1 MRANHNKEYLMD
13 LGLKGEHVLI
23 TGGSQGIGFACAQ
36 AFVAQGARVTLV
48 ARNTETLAKA
58 RDQLISEGAS
68 ADQVHTVA
76 ADLRD
81 ANAALQALD
90 QAESVAGPVQVLVN
104 SAGAAQRV
112 PVDDL
117 TPQAW
122 HDAMQAKFFSYVHM
136 TDPCIKRM
144 GQRGKGNIVNI
155 IGNGGKVAGPTHL
168 AGGAANAALM
178 LATTG
183 WANAYARRGVRVNGI
198 NPGQTLTGRLQGRI
212 HNLAQ
217 QENISLALARERA
230 SADLPMGR
238 FSESHE
244 IASMVVFLCAAQS
257 SYVTGAMVSM
267 DGALTPVI

>member
-1 MRANHNKEYLMD
+1 MRANHHKENRMD

-36 AFVAQGARVTLV
+36 AFVAQGARVTVV
-48 ARNTETLAKA
+48 ARNSETLAKA

-90 QAESVAGPVQVLVN
+90 QAEAKAGPVQVLVN

-122 HDAMQAKFFSYVHM
+122 HDAMQAKFEF
-136 TDPCIKRM
+136 
-144 GQRGKGNIVNI
+144 
-155 IGNGGKVAGPTHL
+155 
-168 AGGAANAALM
+168 M
-178 LATTG
+178 LK
-183 WANAYARRGVRVNGI
+183 
-198 NPGQTLTGRLQGRI
+198 
-212 HNLAQ
+212 
-217 QENISLALARERA
+217 
-230 SADLPMGR
+230 
-238 FSESHE
+238 
-244 IASMVVFLCAAQS
+244 
-257 SYVTGAMVSM
+257 
-267 DGALTPVI
+267 

>member
-1 MRANHNKEYLMD
+1 MD

-23 TGGSQGIGFACAQ
+23 TGGSQGIGLACAQ
-36 AFVAQGARVTLV
+36 AFLAQGARVSLV
-48 ARNTETLAKA
+48 ARNAQTLDQA
-58 RDQLISEGAS
+58 RQQLIREGAS
-68 ADQVHTVA
+68 ADQVQAVS

-81 ANAALQALD
+81 ASAAVQALD
-90 QAESVAGPVQVLVN
+90 QAEAQFGPVQVLVN

-112 PVDDL
+112 PVDEL

-122 HDAMQAKFFSYVHM
+122 HDAMQAKFFTYVHM

-144 GQRGKGNIVNI
+144 GQRGKGSVVNI
-155 IGNGGKVAGPTHL
+155 IGNGGKVASPIHL

-198 NPGQTLTGRLQGRI
+198 NPGQTLTGRLQGRMQAM
-212 HNLAQ
+212 AQ
-217 QENISLALARERA
+217 QENITPAQAQARS
-230 SADLPMGR
+230 SAELPMGR
-238 FSESHE
+238 FSEPQE
-244 IASMVVFLCAAQS
+244 IAHMVVFLCAAQS
-257 SYVTGAMVSM
+257 TYVTGSMISM

>member
-1 MRANHNKEYLMD
+1 MRAYHYKEYRMD

-36 AFVAQGARVTLV
+36 AFLAQGARVTLV

-90 QAESVAGPVQVLVN
+90 QAEAKAGPVQVLVN

-144 GQRGKGNIVNI
+144 GQRGQGRIVNI
-155 IGNGGKVAGPTHL
+155 IGNGGKVASPIHL

-198 NPGQTLTGRLQGRI
+198 NPGQTFTGRLQGRMQA
-212 HNLAQ
+212 LAK
-217 QENISLALARERA
+217 QENITPEQAQQRHTS
-230 SADLPMGR
+230 DLPMGR
-238 FSESHE
+238 FSEPSE
-244 IASMVVFLCAAQS
+244 IANMVVFLCAAQS
-257 SYVTGAMVSM
+257 SYVNGALVAM
-267 DGALTPVI
+267 DGALNPVI

>member
-1 MRANHNKEYLMD
+1 M
-13 LGLKGEHVLI
+13 
-23 TGGSQGIGFACAQ
+23 
-36 AFVAQGARVTLV
+36 
-48 ARNTETLAKA
+48 
-58 RDQLISEGAS
+58 
-68 ADQVHTVA
+68 
-76 ADLRD
+76 
-81 ANAALQALD
+81 
-90 QAESVAGPVQVLVN
+90 AGPVQVLVN

-117 TPQAW
+117 TPQDW
-122 HDAMQAKFFSYVHM
+122 HNAMQAKFFSYVHM

-144 GQRGKGNIVNI
+144 GQRGQGRIVNI

-212 HNLAQ
+212 QNLAQ
-217 QENISLALARERA
+217 QENISLAQARERA
-230 SADLPMGR
+230 SAELPMGR

>member
-1 MRANHNKEYLMD
+1 MRANHSWEHHMD

-36 AFVAQGARVTLV
+36 AFVAQGARVTMV
-48 ARNTETLAKA
+48 ARNTQTLAKA
-58 RDQLISEGAS
+58 RDQLMAEGAS
-68 ADQVHTVA
+68 ADQVHTES
-76 ADLRD
+76 ADMCD

-90 QAESVAGPVQVLVN
+90 RAEAQFGPVQVLVN

-112 PVDDL
+112 PFDEL

-122 HDAMQAKFFSYVHM
+122 HDAMQAKFFSYVRM

-144 GQRGKGNIVNI
+144 GHRGKGNIVNI
-155 IGNGGKVAGPTHL
+155 IGNGGKVASPIHL

-183 WANAYARRGVRVNGI
+183 WANAYARHGVRVNGI
-198 NPGQTLTGRLQGRI
+198 NPGQTLTERLQGRMQA
-212 HNLAQ
+212 LAQ
-217 QENISLALARERA
+217 QENITPAQARERSSTA
-230 SADLPMGR
+230 LPMGR
-238 FSESHE
+238 FSEPHE
-244 IASMVVFLCAAQS
+244 IANMAVFLCAVQS

>member
-1 MRANHNKEYLMD
+1 MRANHSWEYRMD

-36 AFVAQGARVTLV
+36 AFVAQGARVSLV

-58 RDQLISEGAS
+58 RGQLMSEGAS
-68 ADQVHTVA
+68 ADQVHTES
-76 ADLRD
+76 ADMRD

-90 QAESVAGPVQVLVN
+90 RAEAQFGPVQVLVN

-155 IGNGGKVAGPTHL
+155 IGNGGKVASPIHL

-198 NPGQTLTGRLQGRI
+198 NPGQTLTERLQGRMQA
-212 HNLAQ
+212 LAQ
-217 QENISLALARERA
+217 QENITPAQASERS
-230 SADLPMGR
+230 SAALPMGR
-238 FSESHE
+238 FSEPHE
-244 IASMVVFLCAAQS
+244 IANMAVFLCAAQS

>member
-1 MRANHNKEYLMD
+1 MRANQIKEYIMD

-58 RDQLISEGAS
+58 RDQLMAEGAN
-68 ADQVHTVA
+68 ADQVHTES
-76 ADLRD
+76 ADMRD
-81 ANAALQALD
+81 ATAALHALD
-90 QAESVAGPVQVLVN
+90 RAEAQLGPVQVLVN

-112 PVDDL
+112 PVDEL

-144 GQRGKGNIVNI
+144 GQRGKGSIVNI
-155 IGNGGKVAGPTHL
+155 IGNGGKVASPIHL

-198 NPGQTLTGRLQGRI
+198 NPGQTLTGRLQGRMQA
-212 HNLAQ
+212 LAL
-217 QENISLALARERA
+217 QENITPAQARER
-230 SADLPMGR
+230 SSTELPMGR
-238 FSESHE
+238 FSEPSE
-244 IASMVVFLCAAQS
+244 IAHMVVFMCAAQS
-257 SYVTGAMVSM
+257 TYVTGAVVSM